1 MARRCFAVFERTAV
15 AVVVVVVVVEVARRV
30 ALRTDMILTSMPCS
44 QMLALG

>member
-15 AVVVVVVVVEVARRV
+15 AVVVVVVVEVARRV